1 MAKGRVKWF
10 NDLKEYGFI
19 TLTEENNDIYV
30 HHTEIKGN
38 GYRTLKVGEEVE
50 CDVTDSPEGLRASNV
65 VLLKI
70 E

>member
-10 NDLKEYGFI
+10 NDLKGYGFI
-19 TLTEENNDIYV
+19 TLFDDNNDIYV

-50 CDVTDSPEGLRASNV
+50 FEVTDSPEGLKASNV
-65 VLLKI
+65 VLIK
-70 E
+70 

>member
-10 NDLKEYGFI
+10 NDLKGYGFI
-19 TLTEENNDIYV
+19 TQVDDNNDIYV

-50 CDVTDSPEGLRASNV
+50 FEITRSPEGLKASNV
-65 VLLKI
+65 VLVK
-70 E
+70 